1 MDLSADAI
9 LAVDDSVT
17 ETVSVPEW
25 KGEVFI
31 KSMTGTE
38 RDEFEANLRRG
49 GDLDLRNARA
59 KLLVR
64 VIVNSEGT
72 RKFSDVQA
80 SALGKK
86 NAAILNRL
94 YEVAARLCG
103 LGEEEQAAMEGNSE
117 EQTEETA
124 DGAASS

>member
-1 MDLSADAI
+1 MDLSADEI

-17 ETVSVPEW
+17 ETVPVPEW

-80 SALGKK
+80 GALGKK

-117 EQTEETA
+117 EQTVETA